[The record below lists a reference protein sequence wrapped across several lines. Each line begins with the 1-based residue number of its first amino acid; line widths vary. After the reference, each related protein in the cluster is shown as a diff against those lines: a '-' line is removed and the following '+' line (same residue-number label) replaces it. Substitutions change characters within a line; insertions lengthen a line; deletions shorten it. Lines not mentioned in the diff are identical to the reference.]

1 MVTIILHYPHC
12 GSQALVRH
20 GHSPM
25 ANRRIALMPAAAAA
39 ARIQLPL
46 SLQKCA
52 ARRSCMPPKNASLLR
67 GLTRPFGVSGATG
80 ARWITKK
87 ERNFLPYGQHCWLRI
102 PKSPLPRR
110 WNWTNC
116 AHWCSRK
123 PTTPGSGSPCAER
136 AVKSWRMPLGIAVG
150 KTCQRLWEAIA
161 EEDRQGQ
168 CKTRL
173 FERLCLCHCRGAA
186 DSRGQTEGRKC
197 PCRAVEH
204 HAPPTRRLALSAGLS
219 RFPASEIML
228 RPPVSC
234 SSFIALLTIRLSFS
248 REPLPVHAP
257 WQALFQ
263 HFLHLVAQLVGLF
276 AT

>member
-39 ARIQLPL
+39 ARIRLPL

-80 ARWITKK
+80 ARWIKKK

-123 PTTPGSGSPCAER
+123 PPTPGCGSPCAER
-136 AVKSWRMPLGIAVG
+136 AVKSWRLPVGIAAG

-173 FERLCLCHCRGAA
+173 FERLCLCHC
-186 DSRGQTEGRKC
+186 
-197 PCRAVEH
+197 
-204 HAPPTRRLALSAGLS
+204 
-219 RFPASEIML
+219 
-228 RPPVSC
+228 
-234 SSFIALLTIRLSFS
+234 
-248 REPLPVHAP
+248 
-257 WQALFQ
+257 
-263 HFLHLVAQLVGLF
+263 
-276 AT
+276 